1 MAINGLPA
9 VPATAL
15 PAAVRNGSDDDKQAY
30 KAALGFER
38 LLLDQVAQTMTKGSA
53 LESSPYAGAVHDAF
67 TGALADSGGIGLA
80 AQLYASMRPQ
90 EGKPKTTE
98 DPA

>member
-30 KAALGFER
+30 KAALGFEQI
-38 LLLDQVAQTMTKGSA
+38 LLDQLVGEMLPKSTLTEG
-53 LESSPYAGAVHDAF
+53 PYAGGWGRISEAF
-67 TGALADSGGIGLA
+67 SAGLIADGGLGLA
-80 AQLYASMRPQ
+80 AQLYPSLSKNA
-90 EGKPKTTE
+90 
-98 DPA
+98 A